1 MMLRELKSCYVRND
15 LMKLR
20 WLRLKNKLDRI
31 RIKFFTATREAIPGI
46 NSRREISRSVKEE
59 VNIKLIKK
67 KCNMLLG

>member
-1 MMLRELKSCYVRND
+1 M
-15 LMKLR
+15 
-20 WLRLKNKLDRI
+20 KNKLDRI